1 MNDPRHPVQPA
12 PATPAPPRL
21 HPAPAQTTMPR
32 PASTPTP
39 GQMPQARPAH
49 APVQHAPHAPHAP
62 HQPHQPHPAPRPA
75 HAPHPH
81 AHAPHPHAPPPLSG
95 QSLPRHA
102 AGGTINPAAAAVSLN
117 KQPADDEEAISLVE
131 DDEPEIGADGLAP
144 APAVSK
150 IRQLGDMGG
159 HKKHS
164 FTRALKPGGA
174 GVCRVRTFHAKLSDQ
189 GLEYLD
195 DAINVWLDQHPEIDV
210 KFVTSN
216 IGLFDGKFKDLALIM
231 NVWY

>member
-1 MNDPRHPVQPA
+1 MNDPRHPVQPGPAA
-12 PATPAPPRL
+12 PVLPRVRPVPAQSAVPR
-21 HPAPAQTTMPR
+21 PAPAPS
-32 PASTPTP
+32 A
-39 GQMPQARPAH
+39 GHAPQARPAQ
-49 APVQHAPHAPHAP
+49 APAQHAPHA
-62 HQPHQPHPAPRPA
+62 APRPIQ
-75 HAPHPH
+75 AP
-81 AHAPHPHAPPPLSG
+81 AAPPAHG

-102 AGGTINPAAAAVSLN
+102 AGNTINPAAGSLN
-117 KQPADDEEAISLVE
+117 KQPAEEEAISLVE

-150 IRQLGDMGG
+150 IRAFGADMGG
-159 HKKHS
+159 HKKHQY
-164 FTRALKPGGA
+164 TRALKPGGA

-195 DAINVWLDQHPEIDV
+195 DAINGWLDQHPEIDV

-216 IGLFDGKFKDLALIM
+216 VGLFDGKFKDLALIM